1 MLSLSPLPSESIG
14 YQPYTKTSTRNPL
27 NYILKDQN
35 ALYYECGYSSDNAL
49 YLKCGSEAYFITDSR
64 YTVEAKEKV
73 RGAEVIT
80 ASNLIAAARKVMKKA
95 KIKKLHYDPKEWS
108 VNAFETFSAKSSVV
122 FKQRPD
128 FSHKKRIIKSDEELK
143 ILTQAAKLGKKA
155 FKTLAKEISSNG
167 FGENEYRLTYS
178 AKSILSDFGRYEL
191 SFDPIVA
198 VDANAAKPHALP
210 TEKRLKKGDLL
221 LVDAGL
227 KYRRYC
233 SDRTRT
239 VYAGKNFHFDTA
251 QQFKSRKIQKAY
263 DAVLKAHDNAIN
275 KARSGMKAK
284 KVDALTRDII
294 EKAGFGKYFV
304 HSTGHGVGLDI
315 HEMPYISSRSNTVIE
330 DGMVYTIEP
339 GIYIPGKFGIRIED
353 MVAMVEGRAVVL

>member
-1 MLSLSPLPSESIG
+1 M
-14 YQPYTKTSTRNPL
+14 
-27 NYILKDQN
+27 NYILKDEN

-64 YTVEAKEKV
+64 YTVEAGERVK
-73 RGAEVIT
+73 GAEVIT
-80 ASNLIAAARKVMKKA
+80 AKNLISAARKVIKKA
-95 KIKKLHYDPKEWS
+95 KIKKVIFDPKEWS
-108 VNAFETFSAKSSVV
+108 VNAFESLSAKSTVV
-122 FKQRPD
+122 FKQMPG
-128 FSHKKRIIKSDEELK
+128 FSHKKRIIKSDKELK
-143 ILTQAAKLGKKA
+143 TLTRAAKLGREA
-155 FKTLAKEISSNG
+155 FKALEKEISRNG
-167 FGENEYRLTYS
+167 YGKDEYRLTYS
-178 AKSILSDFGRYEL
+178 AKSILQDFGRYDL

-198 VDANAAKPHALP
+198 LNANAAKPHAHP
-210 TEKRLKKGDLL
+210 TERRLKKGDLL

-263 DAVLKAHDNAIN
+263 DAVLKAHDHAID

-294 EKAGFGKYFV
+294 EKSGFGKYFV

-315 HEMPYISSRSNTVIE
+315 HEMPYISSRSNTIIE

-339 GIYIPGKFGIRIED
+339 GIYIPGEFGIRIED